1 MSSDPK
7 KLAVTLADIEEA
19 RNKIKA
25 VTRVTEVDRSISASK
40 KLGLDVYLKHENTQ
54 ITGSFKLRGG
64 LNKIQ
69 SLTAEEK
76 KRGVVASSAGNHAQG
91 VAFSA
96 SSLGVRSTIVMP
108 ENAPLIKVEAT
119 KAYGAEVIS
128 HGDVVDD
135 ATEYA
140 RKLERDEGF
149 VFVHPYEDAKIIA
162 GQGTIGLEIM
172 QALPDVESIVVPIGG
187 GGLISGIATAVKTLK
202 PSVRVIGVVSQG
214 AAGMSRLF
222 AGQPVEH
229 KPISTIADGIAIKK
243 PSAAMYESFIARLVD
258 EIVAVSDE
266 EIADAIVFALER
278 AKTVVEGAGA
288 VGLAAI
294 FNRKLQLGSKT
305 CVVLSGGNIDLNMVA
320 QIIQMGQIHR
330 GRLCQLS
337 VVVDDLPGSLSRLTK
352 VIADARANVLEV
364 HHNRVGQGLHLRQTR
379 IDVVLEARNLE
390 HVEQIKATLA
400 KNGVRLLE

>member
-1 MSSDPK
+1 MSDPK
-7 KLAVTLADIEEA
+7 KLSVTLADIEEA
-19 RNKIKA
+19 RNKIKS
-25 VTRVTEVDRSISASK
+25 VVRVTEVDKSISASK

-69 SLTAEEK
+69 SLTADEK
-76 KRGVVASSAGNHAQG
+76 KRGVIASSAGNHAQG

-96 SSLGVRSTIVMP
+96 SSLGVKSTIVMP

-119 KAYGAEVIS
+119 KAYGANVIS
-128 HGDVVDD
+128 YGDVVDD
-135 ATEYA
+135 ATEHA
-140 RKLERDEGF
+140 RKLERDEGL

-172 QALPDVESIVVPIGG
+172 QALPDVDSIVVPIGG

-214 AAGMSRLF
+214 AAGMSRMF
-222 AGQPVEH
+222 AGQPAEH
-229 KPISTIADGIAIKK
+229 LPISTIADGIAIKK
-243 PSAAMYESFIARLVD
+243 PSQAMYEQFISKLVD
-258 EIVAVSDE
+258 EVVTVSDE
-266 EIADAIVFALER
+266 EIADAIVFSLER

-288 VGLAAI
+288 VGLAAV
-294 FNRKLQLGSKT
+294 FNRKLQLGAKT

-364 HHNRVGQGLHLRQTR
+364 HHNRVGQGLHLRETR

-400 KNGVRLLE
+400 KNGVRILP